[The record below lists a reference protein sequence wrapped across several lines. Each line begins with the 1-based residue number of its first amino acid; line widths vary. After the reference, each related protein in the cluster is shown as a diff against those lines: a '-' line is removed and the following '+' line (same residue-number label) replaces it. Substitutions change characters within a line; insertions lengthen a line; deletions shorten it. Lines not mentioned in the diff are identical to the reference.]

1 MTKASIEQE
10 TWECSLGN
18 KFSMLRKKHEILDS
32 NVSVTLTK
40 NHSFKDLRVAI
51 LLRVDLCWDI
61 LTFLLEQC
69 SKSKVQN
76 QNTTQEPVSLK
87 GVT

>member
-40 NHSFKDLRVAI
+40 NHFLKDLRVAI
-51 LLRVDLCWDI
+51 LLRVDLCWDNSV
-61 LTFLLEQC
+61 LNQ
-69 SKSKVQN
+69 KSKIKIQN
-76 QNTTQEPVSLK
+76 RNPFH
-87 GVT
+87 

>member
-18 KFSMLRKKHEILDS
+18 KCSMLRKKHEILDS

-40 NHSFKDLRVAI
+40 NHFFLRFAGSNFTSCRFV
-51 LLRVDLCWDI
+51 LR
-61 LTFLLEQC
+61 
-69 SKSKVQN
+69 
-76 QNTTQEPVSLK
+76 
-87 GVT
+87 

>member
-40 NHSFKDLRVAI
+40 NH
-51 LLRVDLCWDI
+51 
-61 LTFLLEQC
+61 FLKIC
-69 SKSKVQN
+69 
-76 QNTTQEPVSLK
+76 
-87 GVT
+87 G